1 MVAVGSTACVNP
13 VNIEAFEFGSF
24 GDLSNEFFRCVGQ
37 RHRVAVA
44 DAFDC
49 LSYAGSPNGS
59 SQFVDAVVEIF
70 VIFVVPVASVELN
83 NAFFGNDVRS
93 AAAFDHTGVDRCA
106 FIDIGQTGS
115 CERKAHSG
123 DVGVGSF
130 VRSVAGVGSLT
141 VEGHDVV
148 GRTLS
153 GANELTACAGCFKN
167 QSAGRFSSDALEP
180 GAGSLGTGFFVRVQ
194 SNGDGESF
202 QIFRTSSLQS
212 VVDGKNTALAVA
224 AAGAVGAVAFHG
236 QRTSSGS
243 SVRENGVEVSVEEN
257 VIAVSVR
264 LVRSEQTVA
273 GIRT

>member
-13 VNIEAFEFGSF
+13 VDIEAFEFGSF

-37 RHRVAVA
+37 RHSVAVA

-59 SQFVDAVVEIF
+59 SQFVDTVVKIF
-70 VIFVVPVASVELN
+70 VVFVVPVTCVELN
-83 NAFFGNDVRS
+83 DAFFRNDVRS

-106 FIDIGQTGS
+106 FINIGQTSS
-115 CERKAHSG
+115 CQSKAHSG

-130 VRSVAGVGSLT
+130 VRSVAGVGSFT
-141 VEGHDVV
+141 VEGYDVV

-153 GANELTACAGCFKN
+153 GADELTAGAGCFKN
-167 QSAGRFSSDALEP
+167 QSAGRFGGDALEP
-180 GAGSLGTGFFVRVQ
+180 GAGSLGAGFFVRVQ
-194 SNGDGESF
+194 SNSDGESF

>member
-1 MVAVGSTACVNP
+1 M
-13 VNIEAFEFGSF
+13 GSF
-24 GDLSNEFFRCVGQ
+24 
-37 RHRVAVA
+37 
-44 DAFDC
+44 
-49 LSYAGSPNGS
+49 
-59 SQFVDAVVEIF
+59 
-70 VIFVVPVASVELN
+70 
-83 NAFFGNDVRS
+83 
-93 AAAFDHTGVDRCA
+93 
-106 FIDIGQTGS
+106 
-115 CERKAHSG
+115 
-123 DVGVGSF
+123 
-130 VRSVAGVGSLT
+130 T
-141 VEGHDVV
+141 VEGYDVV

-153 GANELTACAGCFKN
+153 GADELTAGAGCFKN
-167 QSAGRFSSDALEP
+167 QSAGRLGCNVSEP
-180 GAGSLGTGFFVRVQ
+180 GARSAGTGFFVRVQ
-194 SNGDGESF
+194 SNSDGESF